1 MCGCSSV
8 RSRAKS
14 RCSVASMLRLAATWA
29 GSIQEPIGLLLINP
43 TSLSQNHA
51 RACRDA
57 PDGGAMSMPVAG
69 GGAAGVASLAQI
81 LLLFCGGGRCNGTR
95 KLKGGMRMRDQARAL
110 TRAIGYAWLC
120 WATALAAQPAAQSDT
135 GAIVRY
141 EVQPSDVLQVSVW
154 REPELTQQVLVRPDG
169 AFSFPLAGDISAVGK
184 TVEELR
190 LELVERLGR
199 YIPDLVVTVTV
210 LEIRG
215 NKIYVIG
222 QVNQPGEFIVNPRV
236 DVMQALSL
244 AGGTTAF
251 ASPNAI
257 FVLRRDNGQQRRLPF
272 NFDAVL
278 RGRDLEQ
285 NVLLRTGDVVVV
297 P

>member
-1 MCGCSSV
+1 MC
-8 RSRAKS
+8 
-14 RCSVASMLRLAATWA
+14 
-29 GSIQEPIGLLLINP
+29 
-43 TSLSQNHA
+43 
-51 RACRDA
+51 
-57 PDGGAMSMPVAG
+57 
-69 GGAAGVASLAQI
+69 
-81 LLLFCGGGRCNGTR
+81 
-95 KLKGGMRMRDQARAL
+95 L
-110 TRAIGYAWLC
+110 TL
-120 WATALAAQPAAQSDT
+120 TVAAQQRPAQT
-135 GAIVRY
+135 GAVVRY
-141 EVQPSDVLQVSVW
+141 EVQPSDLLQISVW

-169 AFSFPLAGDISAVGK
+169 AFSFPLAGDVSAVGK
-184 TVEELR
+184 SVEELR
-190 LELVERLGR
+190 LELVERLSR
-199 YIPDLVVTVTV
+199 YIPDLVVTVAV

-251 ASPNAI
+251 ASTSAI
-257 FVLRRDNGQQRRLPF
+257 FVLRRDNEEQQRLPF
-272 NFDAVL
+272 NLDAVL

>member
-1 MCGCSSV
+1 M
-8 RSRAKS
+8 RETARAMA
-14 RCSVASMLRLAATWA
+14 RAVAWFWMMSAAT
-29 GSIQEPIGLLLINP
+29 G
-43 TSLSQNHA
+43 
-51 RACRDA
+51 
-57 PDGGAMSMPVAG
+57 
-69 GGAAGVASLAQI
+69 
-81 LLLFCGGGRCNGTR
+81 F
-95 KLKGGMRMRDQARAL
+95 
-110 TRAIGYAWLC
+110 
-120 WATALAAQPAAQSDT
+120 AQSENR
-135 GAIVRY
+135 AVRY
-141 EVQPSDVLQVSVW
+141 EVQPSDLLQISVW

-169 AFSFPLAGDISAVGK
+169 GFSFPLAGEINAVGK

-190 LELVERLGR
+190 VELVERLSR
-199 YIPDLVVTVTV
+199 YIPDLVVTVAV

-251 ASPNAI
+251 ASPGDI
-257 FVLRRDNGQQRRLPF
+257 FVLRRDDEQQQRLPF

-278 RGRDLEQ
+278 RGRNLEQ
-285 NVLLRTGDVVVV
+285 NVLLRSGDVVVV

>member
-1 MCGCSSV
+1 
-8 RSRAKS
+8 
-14 RCSVASMLRLAATWA
+14 
-29 GSIQEPIGLLLINP
+29 
-43 TSLSQNHA
+43 
-51 RACRDA
+51 
-57 PDGGAMSMPVAG
+57 
-69 GGAAGVASLAQI
+69 
-81 LLLFCGGGRCNGTR
+81 
-95 KLKGGMRMRDQARAL
+95 MRNQARAL
-110 TRAIGYAWLC
+110 MRAVGCSLLVC
-120 WATALAAQPAAQSDT
+120 LAMAVVAQPAAQRPAPPASGASQGAAPPRAAQPESAATQRAGQPDT
-135 GAIVRY
+135 GAVVRY

-154 REPELTQQVLVRPDG
+154 RDPELTQQVIVRPDG
-169 AFSFPLAGDISAVGK
+169 AFSFPLAGEINAVGK

-190 LELVERLGR
+190 RELVERLAR
-199 YIPDLVVTVTV
+199 YIPDVVVTVAV
-210 LEIRG
+210 LEIKG

-251 ASPNAI
+251 ASPSEI

>member
-1 MCGCSSV
+1 
-8 RSRAKS
+8 
-14 RCSVASMLRLAATWA
+14 
-29 GSIQEPIGLLLINP
+29 
-43 TSLSQNHA
+43 
-51 RACRDA
+51 
-57 PDGGAMSMPVAG
+57 
-69 GGAAGVASLAQI
+69 
-81 LLLFCGGGRCNGTR
+81 
-95 KLKGGMRMRDQARAL
+95 MRMRDQARAL

-120 WATALAAQPAAQSDT
+120 WATAVAAQPAAQSDT

-190 LELVERLGR
+190 LELIERLGR

-222 QVNQPGEFIVNPRV
+222 RVNQPGEFIVNPRV

-244 AGGTTAF
+244 AGGTTPF
-251 ASPNAI
+251 ASPSEI

>member
-1 MCGCSSV
+1 M
-8 RSRAKS
+8 R
-14 RCSVASMLRLAATWA
+14 
-29 GSIQEPIGLLLINP
+29 NP
-43 TSLSQNHA
+43 
-51 RACRDA
+51 
-57 PDGGAMSMPVAG
+57 
-69 GGAAGVASLAQI
+69 
-81 LLLFCGGGRCNGTR
+81 
-95 KLKGGMRMRDQARAL
+95 ARAL
-110 TRAIGYAWLC
+110 TRAVGCVWMCL
-120 WATALAAQPAAQSDT
+120 ALSVGAQQQQQAQPRRPDT
-135 GAIVRY
+135 GAVVRY
-141 EVQPSDVLQVSVW
+141 EVQPSDLLQISVW

-190 LELVERLGR
+190 LELIERLSR
-199 YIPDLVVTVTV
+199 FIPDLVVTVSV

-222 QVNQPGEFIVNPRV
+222 QVNQPGEFIMNPRV

-251 ASPNAI
+251 ASPSSI
-257 FVLRRDNGQQRRLPF
+257 FVLRRDNGEQQRLPF

-278 RGRDLEQ
+278 RGRDLDQ

>member
-1 MCGCSSV
+1 
-8 RSRAKS
+8 
-14 RCSVASMLRLAATWA
+14 
-29 GSIQEPIGLLLINP
+29 
-43 TSLSQNHA
+43 
-51 RACRDA
+51 
-57 PDGGAMSMPVAG
+57 
-69 GGAAGVASLAQI
+69 
-81 LLLFCGGGRCNGTR
+81 
-95 KLKGGMRMRDQARAL
+95 MRNRARAL
-110 TRAIGYAWLC
+110 TRAMGFIWTCLAL
-120 WATALAAQPAAQSDT
+120 TAAAQQEPRPAQEPRQS
-135 GAIVRY
+135 GAVVRY
-141 EVQPSDVLQVSVW
+141 EVQPSDLLQISVW

-184 TVEELR
+184 SVEELR
-190 LELVERLGR
+190 RELVERLSR
-199 YIPDLVVTVTV
+199 FIPDLVVTVAV

-251 ASPNAI
+251 ASPSEI
-257 FVLRRDNGQQRRLPF
+257 FVLRRDDDQQQRLPF

-278 RGRDLEQ
+278 RGRNLEQ

>member
-1 MCGCSSV
+1 
-8 RSRAKS
+8 
-14 RCSVASMLRLAATWA
+14 
-29 GSIQEPIGLLLINP
+29 
-43 TSLSQNHA
+43 
-51 RACRDA
+51 
-57 PDGGAMSMPVAG
+57 
-69 GGAAGVASLAQI
+69 
-81 LLLFCGGGRCNGTR
+81 
-95 KLKGGMRMRDQARAL
+95 MRDQARAL
-110 TRAIGYAWLC
+110 MCAVGYGLILLTTVAS
-120 WATALAAQPAAQSDT
+120 AQPQT
-135 GAIVRY
+135 GGGAVRY
-141 EVQPSDVLQVSVW
+141 EVQPSDILQVSVW
-154 REPELTQQVLVRPDG
+154 REPELTQQVVVRPDG
-169 AFSFPLAGDISAVGK
+169 GFSFPLVGEVNAVGK

-190 LELVERLGR
+190 RELAEQLAGL
-199 YIPDLVVTVTV
+199 IPDVVVTVSV

-251 ASPNAI
+251 ASPGNI
-257 FVLRRDNGQQRRLPF
+257 FVLRRDNAQQRRLPF

-285 NVLLRTGDVVVV
+285 NILLRSGDVVVV

>member
-1 MCGCSSV
+1 MC
-8 RSRAKS
+8 
-14 RCSVASMLRLAATWA
+14 
-29 GSIQEPIGLLLINP
+29 
-43 TSLSQNHA
+43 
-51 RACRDA
+51 
-57 PDGGAMSMPVAG
+57 
-69 GGAAGVASLAQI
+69 
-81 LLLFCGGGRCNGTR
+81 
-95 KLKGGMRMRDQARAL
+95 L
-110 TRAIGYAWLC
+110 TL
-120 WATALAAQPAAQSDT
+120 TVAAQPPPRG
-135 GAIVRY
+135 GAVVRY
-141 EVQPSDVLQVSVW
+141 EVQPSDLLQISVW

-184 TVEELR
+184 SVEELR
-190 LELVERLGR
+190 LELVERLSR
-199 YIPDLVVTVTV
+199 YIPDLVVTVSV

-251 ASPNAI
+251 ASPSEI
-257 FVLRRDNGQQRRLPF
+257 FVLRRNDDQQQRLPF

-278 RGRDLEQ
+278 RGRDLDQ